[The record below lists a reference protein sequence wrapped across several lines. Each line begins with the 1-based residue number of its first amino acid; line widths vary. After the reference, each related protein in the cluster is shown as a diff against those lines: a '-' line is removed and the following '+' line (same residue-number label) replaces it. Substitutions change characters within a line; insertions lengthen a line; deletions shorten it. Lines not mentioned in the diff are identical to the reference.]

1 MNIKMQLLDSYITK
15 YEFFVNDKLNNC
27 PGIMIDGSVNAE
39 EIYRE
44 KKENG
49 ILIKW
54 KQENNIILMDEKN
67 NDLGKINMI
76 TIGVFLFDFELSNEE
91 IEKILS
97 INCNAILYQ
106 QARATIN
113 ANTALTNSIPNIII
127 PVINFAIPE
136 DKTNVESNE
145 DVEE

>member
-1 MNIKMQLLDSYITK
+1 MNIKMRLLDSYITK
-15 YEFFVNDKLNNC
+15 YEFLINDKLNNY
-27 PGIMIDGSVNAE
+27 PGIIIDGSVNSE

-44 KKENG
+44 KQENG
-49 ILIKW
+49 ILVKW

-67 NDLGKINMI
+67 NDLGKINMT
-76 TIGVFLFDFELSNEE
+76 TIGVFLFDSELSNEE

-127 PVINFAIPE
+127 PVINFAISE
-136 DKTNVESNE
+136 EKTNVESNE
-145 DVEE
+145 NVEE